1 VTAKSK
7 SKKARSRNPDTPSEI
22 EARIRQR
29 AFELYEQRGK
39 ADGFDLDDWHRA
51 ETETLGAQ
59 KQQRGQSSKRIEVT
73 EGSMKGR
80 SA

>member
-1 VTAKSK
+1 MLIEEDTLVTAKSK

-39 ADGFDLDDWHRA
+39 ADGFDLDDWLLA

-59 KQQRGQSSKRIEVT
+59 KQQKVKAATGSK
-73 EGSMKGR
+73 
-80 SA
+80 